1 MKSCP
6 HFLTLPIARHKKAFT
21 LLEVLVVVAIIGVL
35 AALLLPVISSARQSA
50 DSARCASNLSSL
62 GKALMLYTTENN
74 GQIPAWQT
82 DLVEGGSGVNPEK
95 FFFWL
100 LLPYLANVEPN
111 AAINDRPA
119 LVQAGHETYT
129 KLNAPGVPKE
139 FGYRVSANQ
148 PDEFT
153 VQFAVN
159 KALDESNIPSTDG
172 NGLGRPTRML
182 DIEKPSQT
190 PYLATG
196 FASFT
201 TAAGQDPNFTLPA
214 DPSTQNDASHRIFFP
229 YKGTAKVLY
238 LDGHVESQ
246 EAPIN
251 PDTLNPWE

>member
-1 MKSCP
+1 
-6 HFLTLPIARHKKAFT
+6 LTSSVARHRTAFT
-21 LLEVLVVVAIIGVL
+21 LIEALAVITIIGVL

-50 DSARCASNLSSL
+50 NAAQCASNLSSL
-62 GKALMLYTTENN
+62 GRALMLYSSENN
-74 GQIPAWQT
+74 GQIPAWET
-82 DLVEGGSGVNPEK
+82 DLVEGGPGVNPEK

-100 LLPYLANVEPN
+100 LLPYLANVEPD
-111 AAINDRPA
+111 AAINNVPA
-119 LVQAGHETYT
+119 LVRAGHDTYT

-139 FGYRVSANQ
+139 FGYRVYANQ
-148 PDEFT
+148 PTEFT

-159 KALDESNIPSTDG
+159 KALDMSNVRSTNG

-190 PYLATG
+190 PYLITG
-196 FASFT
+196 FANFT

-214 DPSTQNDASHRIFFP
+214 DPSTQNAPPHRIFFP

-246 EAPIN
+246 EAPID
-251 PDTLNPWE
+251 PDTLNPWD